1 MSFLYEYIIKHL
13 FYAKLKE
20 VGHKHRTNHCCECC
34 FVDVGVVLHCFD
46 CRFDDLFYLELFAKV
61 DFTKNFVECHFDVN
75 SRLFLK
81 CCTRFMK
88 WFIMI
93 WYWTYLLIQTKPFFC
108 WCKIFF
114 YNEIEI
120 QFEVCLHVIVVTAD
134 SCFFSFLHYLQKFNN
149 EFRTV
154 LPAPSS
160 ESCVRLKSFVTQ
172 DFFSSFWKWFILP
185 ICQLVLQSISFIES
199 LNNFCKYIMKMLLR
213 RKHSKII
220 THHLKVVCRRVWQMA
235 NIVVISFPNGKTLT
249 CGFFMHQKV
258 RKWLWCLMVACFEV
272 YRKR

>member
-93 WYWTYLLIQTKPFFC
+93 WYWTYLLIQTKSFFFVDARFFLQWNWNSVWSLFTCNCCNSWLMFFFC
-108 WCKIFF
+108 IICKNSIMNLGRF
-114 YNEIEI
+114 Y
-120 QFEVCLHVIVVTAD
+120 QLLLQSHVWDWKVLLHKI
-134 SCFFSFLHYLQKFNN
+134 
-149 EFRTV
+149 
-154 LPAPSS
+154 
-160 ESCVRLKSFVTQ
+160 
-172 DFFSSFWKWFILP
+172 FFSSFWKWFILP
-185 ICQLVLQSISFIES
+185 ICQLVLQAISFIE
-199 LNNFCKYIMKMLLR
+199 
-213 RKHSKII
+213 
-220 THHLKVVCRRVWQMA
+220 
-235 NIVVISFPNGKTLT
+235 
-249 CGFFMHQKV
+249 
-258 RKWLWCLMVACFEV
+258 
-272 YRKR
+272 

>member
-93 WYWTYLLIQTKPFFC
+93 WYWTYLLIQTKPFFLLMQD
-108 WCKIFF
+108 FF

-134 SCFFSFLHYLQKFNN
+134 SCFFF
-149 EFRTV
+149 
-154 LPAPSS
+154 
-160 ESCVRLKSFVTQ
+160 C
-172 DFFSSFWKWFILP
+172 I
-185 ICQLVLQSISFIES
+185 ICKNSIMNLGRFYQLLLQSHVWDWKVLLHKIFFFVI
-199 LNNFCKYIMKMLLR
+199 LKMIYFANLPTCTTINIIHWVTKQLL
-213 RKHSKII
+213 
-220 THHLKVVCRRVWQMA
+220 
-235 NIVVISFPNGKTLT
+235 
-249 CGFFMHQKV
+249 
-258 RKWLWCLMVACFEV
+258 
-272 YRKR
+272 

>member
-93 WYWTYLLIQTKPFFC
+93 WYWTFVLIQTKPFFMQD
-108 WCKIFF
+108 FF
-114 YNEIEI
+114 LQWNWNSVWSL
-120 QFEVCLHVIVVTAD
+120 FTCNCCNSWLM
-134 SCFFSFLHYLQKFNN
+134 FFFLHYLQKFNN

-154 LPAPSS
+154 LPASSS

-172 DFFSSFWKWFILP
+172 DFFFSSFSKWFILP
-185 ICQLVLQSISFIES
+185 ICKLVIQAISFIES
-199 LNNFCKYIMKMLLR
+199 LTTF
-213 RKHSKII
+213 
-220 THHLKVVCRRVWQMA
+220 V
-235 NIVVISFPNGKTLT
+235 NI
-249 CGFFMHQKV
+249 
-258 RKWLWCLMVACFEV
+258 LWRCF
-272 YRKR
+272 